1 VVNLFPDGTAAY
13 FNRALAKTEL
23 KDYQGAIKDYT
34 TAIEKDPNPG
44 MAYYNRGLLK
54 NKLKDN
60 AGACTDLIKAQE
72 LKYESAPAAVLQY
85 CK

>member
-1 VVNLFPDGTAAY
+1 M
-13 FNRALAKTEL
+13 E
-23 KDYQGAIKDYT
+23 DYT
-34 TAIEKDPNPG
+34 TTIQKDPNPG

-60 AGACTDLIKAQE
+60 AGACSDLRKAQE
-72 LKYESAPAAVLQY
+72 LKYENAAAAVLQY